1 MTETTVGCGQLET
14 LAEHPENV
22 PITRFVSSLS
32 VSIVRVSKLFLLQ
45 LATLA
50 EHPESVPIN
59 ALVAVA
65 GTPLEGR
72 EPVSGLE
79 LARVIATSRLT
90 MPRSVVRLSAGRLN
104 FSFADQVRSQ
114 IRRGFRSV
122 GFRVRSS

>member
-1 MTETTVGCGQLET
+1 MSQQCRT
-14 LAEHPENV
+14 LCSQRLRV
-22 PITRFVSSLS
+22 PS
-32 VSIVRVSKLFLLQ
+32 Q
-45 LATLA
+45 LATLP

-72 EPVSGLE
+72 EPVSALE

-104 FSFADQVRSQ
+104 FSVADQVTLPYTLNLDPL
-114 IRRGFRSV
+114 RRCASV
-122 GFRVRSS
+122 VLSTGGLASFAHGS